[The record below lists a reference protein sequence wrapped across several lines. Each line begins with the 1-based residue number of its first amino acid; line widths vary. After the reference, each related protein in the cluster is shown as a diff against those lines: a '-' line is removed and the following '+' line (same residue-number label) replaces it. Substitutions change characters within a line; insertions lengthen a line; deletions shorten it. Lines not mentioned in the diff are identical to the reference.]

1 MKKILKLITNFF
13 SSIGRFIDKKIVMPI
28 TKLIVKI
35 TGKFDKS
42 SKKFENWLSRSNT
55 LLFISLFLAI
65 CIFIVVDQKILVYTD
80 SSAEVLKKQ
89 PITVQYNEEAYVVE
103 GLPET
108 VDITLIG
115 SKTDLYIAKQSPS
128 YNVSVD
134 LTGLKPGTHKVNIKY
149 NQASTSID
157 YEVNPSV
164 ATVVIYPKMSE
175 TKTINIDLLNQEK
188 LDNKLTIKNIKL
200 SKNSAI
206 IKGAEYKLKTV
217 ATVKALVDLKSVP
230 KQEAGEYTLKDITLK
245 AYDEKGEVVDV
256 EIVPAK
262 VDATIEIG
270 SYNKEVPIKV
280 IPNGEVSFGQAIST
294 IVTSESKVTVYGTEE
309 TLANLNYVPI
319 EIDVNGLKENH
330 QYKMELNKPAGITH
344 MSVNNITIDV
354 SLDTVADRD
363 IENVEVRSR
372 NLPAGYSV
380 SGSSASDAK
389 ITVNVKGVKSVIDQ
403 IKPEDI
409 TVYVDLSG
417 CTEEREYELEVQVEG
432 TDNRVK
438 YLAKT
443 KKVKVTITKD

>member
-13 SSIGRFIDKKIVMPI
+13 SSIARFFDKKIVMPI

-35 TGKFDKS
+35 TSKFDTS
-42 SKKFENWLSRSNT
+42 SKKFENWLSKSNT
-55 LLFISLFLAI
+55 LLFISLFLAV
-65 CIFIVVDQKILVYTD
+65 CTFIVVDQKILVFTD

-157 YEVNPSV
+157 YEVNPSI

-175 TKTINIDLLNQEK
+175 TKTINIDMLNQDS
-188 LDNKLTIKNIKL
+188 LDSKLTIKNITL
-200 SKNSAI
+200 SENSAI

-217 ATVKALVDLKSVP
+217 ATVKALVDLNSIP

-256 EIVPAK
+256 EIVPSKVEAK
-262 VDATIEIG
+262 IEIG
-270 SYNKEVPIKV
+270 SYSKEVPINV
-280 IPNGEVSFGQAIST
+280 VPNGEVAFGQAIST
-294 IVTSESKVTVYGTEE
+294 ITTSETKVTVYGPEE

-330 QYKMELNKPAGITH
+330 QYKMELTKPSGITH

-354 SLDTVADRD
+354 ALDTVSDRD
-363 IENVEVRSR
+363 IDNVEVRSR
-372 NLPAGYSV
+372 NLAAGYSV
-380 SGSSASDAK
+380 TGTSASDAK

-403 IKPEDI
+403 IKAEDI
-409 TVYVDLSG
+409 TVYVDLTG
-417 CTEEREYELEVQVEG
+417 YTEGEHEVEVQVEG

-443 KKVKVTITKD
+443 KKVKVNITKD